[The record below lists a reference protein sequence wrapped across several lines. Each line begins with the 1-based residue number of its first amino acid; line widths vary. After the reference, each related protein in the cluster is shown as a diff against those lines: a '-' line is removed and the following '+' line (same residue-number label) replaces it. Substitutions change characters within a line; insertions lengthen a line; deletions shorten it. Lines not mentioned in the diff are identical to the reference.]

1 VREHDVCDRDGE
13 PRPRDHLHAAVRVT
27 EQVADARLP
36 YLVELVELRDV
47 VGDRVPAG
55 AIARRSRSASSS
67 DRIEFR
73 GRLLDQPSVIGVHA
87 PVSSPAVKTSSAVHD
102 RPKLPREIGSFPQTA
117 YVRGAM
123 STTSPRQSTL
133 NSATTAVRS
142 RITRET
148 LVGKVLGAAVLGLA
162 LTAGTRLA
170 AIALAPDLAALD
182 QFAWLPVV
190 VSVLVASIGAGL
202 AYAAVDRL
210 TSTPRRAFL
219 AVSAVVL
226 ALSMVPVV
234 LGADAFGF
242 DATAQLGLAAMHVAA
257 AVGIVG
263 GVLVLD

>member
-1 VREHDVCDRDGE
+1 
-13 PRPRDHLHAAVRVT
+13 
-27 EQVADARLP
+27 
-36 YLVELVELRDV
+36 
-47 VGDRVPAG
+47 
-55 AIARRSRSASSS
+55 
-67 DRIEFR
+67 
-73 GRLLDQPSVIGVHA
+73 
-87 PVSSPAVKTSSAVHD
+87 
-102 RPKLPREIGSFPQTA
+102 
-117 YVRGAM
+117 M

-242 DATAQLGLAAMHVAA
+242 DATAQFGLAAMHVAA

-263 GVLVLD
+263 GVLVLE